1 MAMLAAEIS
10 SSSAFGQLLRGWR
23 AERQMSQLDLS
34 LVADT
39 SARHLSFIETGRAS
53 PSRTLVLRLG
63 AVLDL
68 PLRARNELLLA
79 AGYAPVFR
87 ERPLSEPIMADARRA
102 LDHILR
108 QQEPYP
114 AIVVDRGWNIL
125 LRNEASRRMR
135 RVLLDPESIERAGP
149 TTENAMKMIF
159 HPLLYRRWV
168 VGWEELAPLLLLRL
182 AHEAAAADGGH
193 IADLVREIRSYPGV
207 PAPALSDGPLPPN
220 QPLLT
225 VRLRKDDLRFDY
237 FSTITTFGAPHD
249 ITLQELRIKCFFPAD
264 SESAATFHR
273 LAADG

>member
-1 MAMLAAEIS
+1 MAMLAAETS
-10 SSSAFGQLLRGWR
+10 PASAFGQLLRSWR
-23 AERQMSQLDLS
+23 AERQLSQLELS
-34 LVADT
+34 LVAET

-53 PSRTLVLRLG
+53 PSRALVLRLG

-102 LDHILR
+102 LEHILR

-114 AIVVDRGWNIL
+114 AIVVDRGWNTL
-125 LRNEASRRMR
+125 MRNEASRRMR
-135 RVLLDPESIERAGP
+135 RVLLDEKTLAKAGDAAD
-149 TTENAMKMIF
+149 NAMKMIF

-182 AHEAAAADGGH
+182 AHEAGTADGAH

-207 PAPALSDGPLPPN
+207 PAPALPEGPLPPN

-225 VRLRKDDLRFDY
+225 VRLRKGDLRFDY

-273 LAADG
+273 LAEAG